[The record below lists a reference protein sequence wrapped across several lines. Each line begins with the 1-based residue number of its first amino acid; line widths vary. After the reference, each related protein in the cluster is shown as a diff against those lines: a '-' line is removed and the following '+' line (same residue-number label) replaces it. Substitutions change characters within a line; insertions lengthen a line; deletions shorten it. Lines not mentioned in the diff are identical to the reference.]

1 MSNIDNNI
9 LLTPEIEAEMP
20 KGLLPLDQYKW
31 RRNKEN
37 ELKAK
42 AKAAAENQGNTQST
56 LTSSTPASDNINAE
70 KSEATDKSA
79 PETPVNDV
87 LSGDNE
93 ETQAET
99 KKEPPNKPTA
109 AKKSKAASV
118 KDAVPNKSSSEYKH
132 VRGIHDSV
140 LVALRQLFPGGAHNC
155 DLISA
160 AVYIITDGNC
170 EISEQAMQLVNSYD
184 KRVGDTDISER
195 LSNIE
200 RMLRNN
206 NHTLMSIELCT
217 CYNTF
222 DRRYGSKER
231 RASPRETEFREQG
244 NLDMLDRLRRQADD
258 QLKVDSI
265 ERGREIYNLTKDKN
279 DK

>member
-1 MSNIDNNI
+1 MYDKNNSI

-20 KGLLPLDQYKW
+20 KGLLLVDQYKW
-31 RRNKEN
+31 RKNKEN
-37 ELKAK
+37 ELKAQ
-42 AKAAAENQGNTQST
+42 AALRSQGGSQTA
-56 LTSSTPASDNINAE
+56 TSGNNDTE
-70 KSEATDKSA
+70 KSETNDKPA
-79 PETPVNDV
+79 PETLVDNDSSDDKEV
-87 LSGDNE
+87 S
-93 ETQAET
+93 AET
-99 KKEPPNKPTA
+99 EEEISHKPTA
-109 AKKSKAASV
+109 VKKPKIGLTKSTAS
-118 KDAVPNKSSSEYKH
+118 NKKSSEYKH

-170 EISEQAMQLVNSYD
+170 EVSEQAMQLVNSYD
-184 KRVGDTDISER
+184 KRTGDTDISAR

-200 RMLRNN
+200 RMLRDNARM
-206 NHTLMSIELCT
+206 LQSVELCT

-231 RASPRETEFREQG
+231 RASPKETEFREQG

-258 QLKVDSI
+258 QRKVDSI